1 MAKNSLVNCMHHV
14 SPRRLFAGKSAW
26 YPSEGMPRASFTAGV
41 WRFYTVREGRILP
54 MPRGSSSQN
63 PRNLNF
69 GKSRDLSRGVVT
81 SGDDWPRIS
90 VPNFFVA
97 PADGAIENQLIS
109 ATLGLVAAERSA
121 TCVARQRWQQA
132 RQDLLN
138 YRVNLAVSF
147 VSEVPPRYRLSLR
160 GD

>member
-41 WRFYTVREGRILP
+41 WRFYTVREVRILP

-69 GKSRDLSRGVVT
+69 GKSRDLSREDLFNPRSLT
-81 SGDDWPRIS
+81 PRNLPLRPITEYQEWLDW
-90 VPNFFVA
+90 
-97 PADGAIENQLIS
+97 
-109 ATLGLVAAERSA
+109 
-121 TCVARQRWQQA
+121 
-132 RQDLLN
+132 
-138 YRVNLAVSF
+138 AVSVADQF
-147 VSEVPPRYRLSLR
+147 ARPVYVCPVSANQFLNSCKKAFSHES
-160 GD
+160 